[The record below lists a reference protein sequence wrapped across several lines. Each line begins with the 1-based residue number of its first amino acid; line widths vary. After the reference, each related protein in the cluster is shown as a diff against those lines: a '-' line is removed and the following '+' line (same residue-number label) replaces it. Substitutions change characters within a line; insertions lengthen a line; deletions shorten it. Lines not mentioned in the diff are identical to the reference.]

1 MRKKI
6 FITLAAFALSFQV
19 FADCTD
25 NSGNSQRR
33 VMQLLN
39 SDTRSAT
46 AQQAY
51 NNITKHYS
59 QASLGVCDLSTVA
72 NKLQNV
78 QQTLN
83 SNLTNNFNGTSQIPY
98 NDRNQF
104 AGKEVQYDVPT
115 GKTGPDGKPIYEKKW
130 TNTPVDGTDHL
141 GLIKYAYAKAGVNT
155 AGINEMSIDDFAK
168 LTKYQYQQGSTLKPG
183 DIIVMNY
190 GNDSKIDT
198 LGLVYWDA
206 NAGRLK
212 MLEMGGSPG
221 KAGSSV
227 KSEIPVTGKD
237 SKGNASTAYVV
248 PFETV
253 METAYSN
260 ETNDPDRNEEIREN
274 MMQAGTN
281 GMGIP
286 ASNPKNETLSQPRQ
300 AGVLTDNGF
309 SDADNSN
316 SLGVDP
322 EDMSKQMNG
331 ATREMYETFSQ
342 GTAKVAPIVLTFMV
356 LFFSIQMTWK
366 IFKGGAFGDPA
377 QIFHMVLG
385 DLMLKSPYF
394 IFVIFYP
401 LIMRHLIIP
410 LFMYK
415 LPTYFFGDFIKVGHI
430 SMENGK
436 YLTYLD
442 MMAHIVKKGGQLVM
456 KTFNLQQPDS
466 VKSLFGMFGTIWK
479 TLHPAS
485 HAANW
490 ASGDWASLA
499 MGLLDAYGILTKIV
513 FLIMQII
520 LFRPISSLTG
530 LLTLITL
537 FNLAL
542 NMFMCALSFVLSTS
556 VGLFYMICGTWDVLQ
571 AKAMNTF
578 SIIISGLIQYMI
590 MLAFVIVMAEA
601 CELLAAKLP
610 GTIINPANFMYM
622 IKVYI
627 CISIVNSM
635 SKQVGMAIATSF

>member
-1 MRKKI
+1 MKKKI
-6 FITLAAFALSFQV
+6 FITLAAFALSFQG
-19 FADCTD
+19 FAACGD
-25 NSGNSQRR
+25 NNGSSQQRI
-33 VMQLLN
+33 MQLLN
-39 SDTRSAT
+39 SDSRSAT

-51 NNITKHYS
+51 NNITKYYS
-59 QASLGVCDLSTVA
+59 EASHGSCDLSSVA

-78 QQTLN
+78 QQMLN
-83 SNLTNNFNGTSQIPY
+83 SNLTNNFNGASQIPY

-168 LTKYQYQQGSTLKPG
+168 LTKYQYQKGSVLKPG

-221 KAGSSV
+221 QGGSSV
-227 KSEIPVTGKD
+227 KSEIPVTGT
-237 SKGNASTAYVV
+237 ASTAYVV

-260 ETNDPDRNEEIREN
+260 ASNDSDRNEEIREN
-274 MMQAGTN
+274 MTEAGSN
-281 GMGIP
+281 EMGIP

-309 SDADNSN
+309 SDENNSN
-316 SLGVDP
+316 ALGVEP
-322 EDMSKQMNG
+322 EEISKQMNG

-430 SMENGK
+430 SMGHGK

-442 MMAHIVKKGGQLVM
+442 MMAHILKKGGQLVM

-479 TLHPAS
+479 TLSPEA

-490 ASGDWASLA
+490 ASGDWVALA
-499 MGLLDAYGILTKIV
+499 GSLLDTYGVLTKII

-542 NMFMCALSFVLSTS
+542 NMFMCALLFVLSTS

-578 SIIISGLIQYMI
+578 SIIILGLIQYMI

>member
-1 MRKKI
+1 MKKKI
-6 FITLAAFALSFQV
+6 FITLAAFALSFQG
-19 FADCTD
+19 FAACSD
-25 NSGNSQRR
+25 NNGSSQQRI
-33 VMQLLN
+33 MQLLN
-39 SDTRSAT
+39 SDSRSAT

-51 NNITKHYS
+51 NNITKYYS
-59 QASLGVCDLSTVA
+59 EASHGSCDLSSVA

-78 QQTLN
+78 QQMLN

-115 GKTGPDGKPIYEKKW
+115 GKTGSDGKPIYEKKW

-168 LTKYQYQQGSTLKPG
+168 LTKYQYQKGSVLKPG

-221 KAGSSV
+221 QSGSSV
-227 KSEIPVTGKD
+227 KSEIPVTGT
-237 SKGNASTAYVV
+237 GSTAYVV

-260 ETNDPDRNEEIREN
+260 ESNDADRNEEIRKN
-274 MMQAGTN
+274 MTEAGSSE
-281 GMGIP
+281 MGIP
-286 ASNPKNETLSQPRQ
+286 ASNPKNETFSQPRQ

-309 SDADNSN
+309 SDENNSN
-316 SLGVDP
+316 ALGVDP
-322 EDMSKQMNG
+322 EDISKQMNG

-385 DLMLKSPYF
+385 DIMLKSPYF

-401 LIMRHLIIP
+401 LIMRYLIIP

-430 SMENGK
+430 SMEHGK

-479 TLHPAS
+479 TLSPEAHV
-485 HAANW
+485 ANW
-490 ASGDWASLA
+490 ASGDWVALA
-499 MGLLDAYGILTKIV
+499 GSLLDAYGVLTKII